1 MKPLTK
7 ISQTAKIENKNWKS
21 EVYKFLFAYR
31 STPHSSTKVAPAEL
45 MFNRKIRYTIPN
57 SSYEVAED
65 IQKKVEENDLLSKE
79 RNKQFIDNR
88 KHAKDNTITQ
98 GDRVLVKQPKQ
109 NKLTPKVPTTPV
121 HHNPQ

>member
-1 MKPLTK
+1 MIQNGITHRKITPQANGEAERFMKPLTK

-57 SSYEVAED
+57 SCYEVAED
-65 IQKKVEENDLLSKE
+65 IQKKLEENDLCSKE
-79 RNKQFIDNR
+79 RKKERNS
-88 KHAKDNTITQ
+88 
-98 GDRVLVKQPKQ
+98 L
-109 NKLTPKVPTTPV
+109 
-121 HHNPQ
+121 